1 MYATFNGLFPGIVPR
16 LHDIFNLSSSV
27 GFVSL
32 ATAGPRMAEI
42 KKAILK
48 KDSLLALAFAKRF
61 DLKLDDLPGA
71 LFFNQNVLRD
81 IALKLGGNPFD
92 NTQTLYSGYPDNGL
106 VNAKAER
113 LAANQN
119 PDRLFARYDRTGK
132 INTPVVLMHTLYDQL
147 IPPTYAVTNIEN
159 MIHAQGRSAY
169 FAVKYTNG
177 QAHCQFTDAQTMHAF
192 EAMRAFAKTGKKPA
206 MEYLP

>member
-1 MYATFNGLFPGIVPR
+1 
-16 LHDIFNLSSSV
+16 
-27 GFVSL
+27 
-32 ATAGPRMAEI
+32 
-42 KKAILK
+42 
-48 KDSLLALAFAKRF
+48 
-61 DLKLDDLPGA
+61 
-71 LFFNQNVLRD
+71 LRD

-147 IPPTYAVTNIEN
+147 IPPNYAVTNIEN